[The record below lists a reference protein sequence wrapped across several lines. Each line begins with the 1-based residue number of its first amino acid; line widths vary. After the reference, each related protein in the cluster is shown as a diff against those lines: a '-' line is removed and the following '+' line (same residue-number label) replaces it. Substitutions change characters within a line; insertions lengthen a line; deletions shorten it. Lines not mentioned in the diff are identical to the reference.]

1 LDNSLLVIKLQLHI
15 APVFLLI
22 TIFSCKL
29 MAGVNKVILL
39 GNLGSD
45 PEIRHLDGGSM
56 VARFNIATSES
67 YTNRNGERVDQTEWH
82 RIELWDNLAKVAEQ
96 YLKKGNQVY
105 VEGKIKTETW
115 KDKDGAEKSGVR
127 IRATSMTLVGGR
139 PGGGD
144 GTPSEGGMSEA
155 PVSAPRQQAAPVAS
169 SPAPAR
175 AAAQPAPQAR
185 RQPEPT
191 PFDGGNDNDD
201 LPF

>member
-1 LDNSLLVIKLQLHI
+1 
-15 APVFLLI
+15 
-22 TIFSCKL
+22 

-39 GNLGSD
+39 GNLGND

-115 KDKDGAEKSGVR
+115 KDKDGVEKSGIR
-127 IRATSMTLVGGR
+127 IRATTMTLVGGR
-139 PGGGD
+139 PNND
-144 GTPSEGGMSEA
+144 GNNSSENMAE
-155 PVSAPRQQAAPVAS
+155 APRQQAAP
-169 SPAPAR
+169 APPNSTP
-175 AAAQPAPQAR
+175 AQPSQPAR